1 MKNNKKV
8 KIHVKNNHWAPGSFP
23 TDAEG
28 EKNFT
33 ITKNDFDRA
42 LEKFPEV
49 KEKIEI
55 FIDWDEENFNSSMS
69 NSDIL
74 VAWNFPTSNLKKIAP
89 NLKWIHC
96 IAAGIEHLLPLD
108 WMYDNLVLT
117 NNSGVHSKKAGEYG
131 LMSVLMLQNHIPKI
145 ITNQKD

>member
-1 MKNNKKV
+1 MTNKKI

-33 ITKNDFDRA
+33 ITKEHFAQA
-42 LEKFPEV
+42 LNNFPEI

-55 FIDWDEENFNSSMS
+55 FVDWDEDNFKTSMA

-74 VAWNFPTSNLKKIAP
+74 VAWDFSTINLI
-89 NLKWIHC
+89 L
-96 IAAGIEHLLPLD
+96 
-108 WMYDNLVLT
+108 
-117 NNSGVHSKKAGEYG
+117 
-131 LMSVLMLQNHIPKI
+131 
-145 ITNQKD
+145 

>member
-1 MKNNKKV
+1 LKNNKKV
-8 KIHVKNNHWAPGSFP
+8 KIHVKNNHWAPGFFP

-69 NSDIL
+69 NSDVL

-96 IAAGIEHLLPLD
+96 
-108 WMYDNLVLT
+108 V
-117 NNSGVHSKKAGEYG
+117 
-131 LMSVLMLQNHIPKI
+131 
-145 ITNQKD
+145 

>member
-1 MKNNKKV
+1 ML
-8 KIHVKNNHWAPGSFP
+8 KITIGLLVSFP

-33 ITKNDFDRA
+33 ITKEILTKHLKN
-42 LEKFPEV
+42 FPEI

-74 VAWNFPTSNLKKIAP
+74 VSLEFSNFKS
-89 NLKWIHC
+89 
-96 IAAGIEHLLPLD
+96 
-108 WMYDNLVLT
+108 
-117 NNSGVHSKKAGEYG
+117 
-131 LMSVLMLQNHIPKI
+131 
-145 ITNQKD
+145 

>member
-33 ITKNDFDRA
+33 ITKDDFDRA

-55 FIDWDEENFNSSMS
+55 LLIGM
-69 NSDIL
+69 
-74 VAWNFPTSNLKKIAP
+74 KKILII
-89 NLKWIHC
+89 NGKLRY
-96 IAAGIEHLLPLD
+96 LL
-108 WMYDNLVLT
+108 T
-117 NNSGVHSKKAGEYG
+117 
-131 LMSVLMLQNHIPKI
+131 
-145 ITNQKD
+145 

>member
-8 KIHVKNNHWAPGSFP
+8 KIHVKNNHWAPGFFP

-55 FIDWDEENFNSSMS
+55 F
-69 NSDIL
+69 
-74 VAWNFPTSNLKKIAP
+74 
-89 NLKWIHC
+89 
-96 IAAGIEHLLPLD
+96 
-108 WMYDNLVLT
+108 Y
-117 NNSGVHSKKAGEYG
+117 
-131 LMSVLMLQNHIPKI
+131 
-145 ITNQKD
+145 

>member
-33 ITKNDFDRA
+33 ITKDDLDRA

-55 FIDWDEENFNSSMS
+55 FIDWNEENFNSSMA

-74 VAWNFPTSNLKKIAP
+74 LTWNFPTSNLKKVAP

-96 IAAGIEHLLPLD
+96 IAAGIEHLLPLE
-108 WMYDNLVLT
+108 WMYRQLRSIRITEGATEVLRWRMAQ
-117 NNSGVHSKKAGEYG
+117 NVLRRRSK
-131 LMSVLMLQNHIPKI
+131 S
-145 ITNQKD
+145 